1 VSDGGRTV
9 ALDDRT
15 LGVSG
20 ADARR
25 LTAAYSGSSG
35 ATGGVPGGA
44 TPPRAPT
51 STEP

>member
-1 VSDGGRTV
+1 MPSDRRFRLPAFTV
-9 ALDDRT
+9 D
-15 LGVSG
+15 V
-20 ADARR
+20 DAPAAAPARG
-25 LTAAYSGSSG
+25 AYSGSSG